1 MKLREDALYL
11 LVLTYLV
18 YEIEILN
25 NNNDHVKFEQYSK
38 VKSKAM
44 QFFFISMMGKSKSF
58 RRINFMQN
66 EMFLKFYTNIGII
79 ILIKMYNYH
88 LI

>member
-38 VKSKAM
+38 VMSKAM
-44 QFFFISMMGKSKSF
+44 QFFSLAWRES
-58 RRINFMQN
+58 
-66 EMFLKFYTNIGII
+66 
-79 ILIKMYNYH
+79 
-88 LI
+88 

>member
-44 QFFFISMMGKSKSF
+44 QFFFISMMGKLKSF

-79 ILIKMYNYH
+79 ILITMYNYH

>member
-79 ILIKMYNYH
+79 ILITMYNYH

>member
-44 QFFFISMMGKSKSF
+44 QFFFISMMGKL
-58 RRINFMQN
+58 NH
-66 EMFLKFYTNIGII
+66 LGG
-79 ILIKMYNYH
+79 LISCKMKCF
-88 LI
+88 

>member
-25 NNNDHVKFEQYSK
+25 NNNDHVEGN
-38 VKSKAM
+38 VKSDAV
-44 QFFFISMMGKSKSF
+44 FF
-58 RRINFMQN
+58 
-66 EMFLKFYTNIGII
+66 
-79 ILIKMYNYH
+79 H
-88 LI
+88 

>member
-44 QFFFISMMGKSKSF
+44 QFFFISMMG
-58 RRINFMQN
+58 
-66 EMFLKFYTNIGII
+66 
-79 ILIKMYNYH
+79 
-88 LI
+88 

>member
-44 QFFFISMMGKSKSF
+44 QFFS
-58 RRINFMQN
+58 
-66 EMFLKFYTNIGII
+66 LA
-79 ILIKMYNYH
+79 
-88 LI
+88 

>member
-1 MKLREDALYL
+1 MKLREDAWYL

-18 YEIEILN
+18 YEKEILN

-79 ILIKMYNYH
+79 ILITMYNYH

>member
-18 YEIEILN
+18 YEIEIRN

-44 QFFFISMMGKSKSF
+44 QFFSISMMGKL
-58 RRINFMQN
+58 N
-66 EMFLKFYTNIGII
+66 
-79 ILIKMYNYH
+79 H
-88 LI
+88 LGG

>member
-1 MKLREDALYL
+1 MVKILKASPLQLLEYYMKEMSRNEIKRRSIVFIL

-18 YEIEILN
+18 YEIEIRN

-44 QFFFISMMGKSKSF
+44 QFFFISMMGKL
-58 RRINFMQN
+58 N
-66 EMFLKFYTNIGII
+66 
-79 ILIKMYNYH
+79 H
-88 LI
+88 LGG